1 MGKNNTAHIIL
12 TLLQQ
17 IQKKSSQ
24 DVCSSAVEVFCKHQ
38 VLLLKLLRLLSLAW
52 NGGHSSQFLNGRQ
65 PSCPFVE
72 GGFDRG
78 EGWLSLWL
86 GAGVLRMERNPGL
99 CLLLSLKFQILGKI
113 IYII

>member
-17 IQKKSSQ
+17 IQKKAR
-24 DVCSSAVEVFCKHQ
+24 SSAVEVFYKHQ
-38 VLLLKLLRLLSLAW
+38 VLLLKLLRLLSLVW
-52 NGGHSSQFLNGRQ
+52 NGGHSSQFLNGKQ

-86 GAGVLRMERNPGL
+86 GAGVLRMERNPG
-99 CLLLSLKFQILGKI
+99 FPWGR
-113 IYII
+113 